1 MAKKKD
7 NPEVR
12 IVFNEAGTSGLKQF
26 SGFVNEAY
34 NAQLFWPTVQP
45 LYSRLRRSMPEMV
58 MIRQAFTAWAR
69 NTSPQVDLP
78 DDATDDDKRYQ
89 EFIYSDFENMDG
101 GYTKFIDTLVNH
113 VPFDGWGWWEAVP
126 SVRRMDWKAPDEWQS
141 QEDDGLFGL
150 RRLAWRDTS
159 TFYGWEFDDKKNMI
173 GLNQQDFPYPPVLLE
188 KKNGLHITFGDPNNP
203 EGLSPLEAVWRL
215 ERIRFGLEVV
225 QGIGYE
231 HAAGY
236 LNVNKTEAGTLSADD
251 KANVREAARAILT
264 AQEGNYALWPFGM
277 NGEVKDIGFQASSAI
292 LEAIRHYSILAL
304 SVYTMQWM
312 ALNTLTGSG
321 SLAAADDSS
330 SMGVFTFNAMMDGFA
345 AQYDQQIGRR
355 LWEWN
360 KASFP
365 NVTKRPT
372 IKFSHIDKS
381 VALGEMGS
389 FIQQMNSIM
398 PIGDE
403 DFKAIRKRSGFL
415 PANLPEIT
423 PEQQAVK
430 DAQALDKQATQTK
443 EVIQQ
448 ALHFASR
455 KRNG

>member
-45 LYSRLRRSMPEMV
+45 LYSRLRRSMPEIV

-69 NTSPQVDLP
+69 NISPQVDLP

>member
-45 LYSRLRRSMPEMV
+45 LYSRLRRSMPEIV

-69 NTSPQVDLP
+69 NTAPQVDLP
-78 DDATDDDKRYQ
+78 DEATDDDKRYQ
-89 EFIYSDFENMDG
+89 EFIYSDFENMEG

-126 SVRRMDWKAPDEWQS
+126 SVRRMDWKAPDDWQS

-159 TFYGWEFDDKKNMI
+159 TFYGWEFDDKKNMV

-236 LNVNKTEAGTLSADD
+236 LNVNKTEAGTLSEDD
-251 KANVREAARAILT
+251 KSNVRAAARAILT

-355 LWEWN
+355 LWDWN

-365 NVTKRPT
+365 NATKRPV

-389 FIQQMNSIM
+389 FMQQMNTIM

-403 DFKAIRKRSGFL
+403 DLKAIRKRSGFL
-415 PANLPEIT
+415 PANLPEET
-423 PEQQAVK
+423 LEQKAVK
-430 DAQALDKQATQTK
+430 DAAKLDKQATETK

-455 KRNG
+455 RRNG